1 MLSMIL
7 GGDLKVETLDLSL
20 KCEVQVLFHLDVHE
34 VGTSNY
40 LRELTDASRQRSTS
54 SVTFIFIYESCSPNM
69 GLKLL
74 G

>member
-20 KCEVQVLFHLDVHE
+20 KCEDQVLFHLDVHE

-40 LRELTDASRQRSTS
+40 LRECLTD
-54 SVTFIFIYESCSPNM
+54 
-69 GLKLL
+69 
-74 G
+74 